1 MARARK
7 TAGRRQPLV
16 NRVVQVLGLTLL
28 AVSVWLAAWY
38 SVRVLLLIFAGVLL
52 AVFLRGLS
60 LRLKRF
66 VPVPEGVALALV
78 VSSLLIVFCLV
89 IWFMEAR
96 VAEQVEELAQYLPK
110 SLKELEG
117 MLRQTRWGQAVLQ
130 ALKHAPAKLENPQDL
145 MVRAT
150 GAFTQAADVLVNLVL
165 IMFIGLYGAYEPQS
179 YLRGMI
185 RLVPPKRRNQ
195 AADVFDALGATLW
208 DWLMGRLV
216 AMAAVFVLDA
226 LGLWALGV
234 PLALTLGLIS
244 GLLTF
249 VPNFGPLVAAVP
261 ALLVALLQYPMLAVY
276 VCILH
281 FGIMTLE
288 GYFITPLVQQRMM
301 SFPAILV
308 IGSQVIF
315 AALLGPLGLVLAT
328 PLAASMMVLIELV
341 YLRDILG
348 EPAAEVD
355 PREIKQ
361 QKQSG

>member
-1 MARARK
+1 MARARQ
-7 TAGRRQPLV
+7 TARRRQPLIQ
-16 NRVVQVLGLTLL
+16 RFLPVLGLTLL

-38 SVRVLLLIFAGVLL
+38 CVRILLLIFAGVLL
-52 AVFLRGLS
+52 AIFLRGLTV
-60 LRLKRF
+60 RVQRF
-66 VPVPEGVALALV
+66 VPVPAGLALTLV
-78 VSSLLIVFCLV
+78 VISLLIVSGLT

-96 VAEQVEELAQYLPK
+96 IAEQVQALSQDLPK
-110 SLKELEG
+110 SVHELAG
-117 MLRQTRWGQAVLQ
+117 MLRQTSWGQAMLQ
-130 ALKHAPAKLENPQDL
+130 ALRHAPANFENPNDL

-150 GAFTQAADVLVNLVL
+150 GAFTQAADVLVNVVL
-165 IMFIGLYGAYEPQS
+165 IVFIGLYGAYEPRS

-185 RLVPPKRRNQ
+185 RLVPPKRREQ
-195 AADVFDALGATLW
+195 AADVLDALGATLW
-208 DWLMGRLV
+208 DWLMGRLI
-216 AMAAVFVLDA
+216 AMGAVFVLDA

-261 ALLVALLQYPMLAVY
+261 SLLMALLQYPMLAVY
-276 VCILH
+276 VWILH

-315 AALLGPLGLVLAT
+315 AALLGPLGLALAT
-328 PLAASMMVLIELV
+328 PLAASIMVLIDLV

>member
-1 MARARK
+1 
-7 TAGRRQPLV
+7 
-16 NRVVQVLGLTLL
+16 
-28 AVSVWLAAWY
+28 
-38 SVRVLLLIFAGVLL
+38 
-52 AVFLRGLS
+52 
-60 LRLKRF
+60 
-66 VPVPEGVALALV
+66 
-78 VSSLLIVFCLV
+78 
-89 IWFMEAR
+89 
-96 VAEQVEELAQYLPK
+96 
-110 SLKELEG
+110 
-117 MLRQTRWGQAVLQ
+117 
-130 ALKHAPAKLENPQDL
+130 
-145 MVRAT
+145 
-150 GAFTQAADVLVNLVL
+150 
-165 IMFIGLYGAYEPQS
+165 
-179 YLRGMI
+179 MI

-249 VPNFGPLVAAVP
+249 VPNFGPLAAAVP
-261 ALLVALLQYPMLAVY
+261 SLLVALLQYPMLAVY
-276 VCILH
+276 VWILH

-308 IGSQVIF
+308 IASQVIF